1 MPNWKDREIFSRLNV
16 PEDSP
21 VIIRVDGWNFRKIT
35 EKIGLKRPYDT
46 RLAKSLAEASSEL
59 MRMGFPIAFAFTFS
73 DEISF
78 LLAPPLPWRGRIEK
92 LITILASYTSG
103 YLSKV
108 FDEALAFD
116 GRVVFVRNEDE
127 IVDYMRWRQS
137 EAWRNA
143 LNSYALKALENQ
155 GLSRKDAVEA
165 LKGKK
170 SSELH
175 DLIFKNLGVNV
186 NDVPAWQRR
195 GIMIRWIIKIKN
207 SNFGPVQRRSV
218 RVDWDLP
225 LFSTPEGR
233 DYLLESIS
241 IGMSSFRGM
250 MSSSEG

>member
-1 MPNWKDREIFSRLNV
+1 MLNWKNREIFSHLNV

-21 VIIRVDGWNFRKIT
+21 VIIRVDGWNFRKIA
-35 EKIGLKRPYDT
+35 EKIGLKRPYDD
-46 RLAKSLAEASSEL
+46 RLAKSLAEASSGL
-59 MRMGFPIAFAFTFS
+59 MKVGFPIAFAFTFS

-92 LITILASYTSG
+92 LITILASYISG

-108 FDEALAFD
+108 FDEVLAFD
-116 GRVVFVRNEDE
+116 GRIVFVRNEDE

-143 LNSYALKALENQ
+143 LNSYALKALESQ
-155 GLSRKDAVEA
+155 GLSRNDAVEV

-170 SSELH
+170 VRELH
-175 DLIFKNLGVNV
+175 ELIFRNLGVNI
-186 NDVPAWQRR
+186 NSVPSWQRR
-195 GIMIRWIIKIKN
+195 GIMIRWIIKIKD

-218 RVDWDLP
+218 KIDWDIP
-225 LFSTPEGR
+225 LFSTSEGR
-233 DYLLESIS
+233 DYLLETIS
-241 IGMSSFRGM
+241 IGMSSFRWM